1 MKRVVLALI
10 LAVAGLVATDAS
22 ARCFRNGC
30 STRSYG
36 YRACETACRPAC
48 KPACRPNYKVI
59 DVPPCEAPC
68 CVRWVKVKEPAIC
81 IRECRWVCPTNC
93 VEESSAEANDVQ

>member
-10 LAVAGLVATDAS
+10 LAVAGLAVSEAS
-22 ARCFRNGC
+22 ARFYNNGRC
-30 STRSYG
+30 GSRGCATQCAPTCAPR
-36 YRACETACRPAC
+36 RCQ
-48 KPACRPNYKVI
+48 PNYKII

-81 IRECRWVCPTNC
+81 IRECRWVCPESC
-93 VEESSAEANDVQ
+93 VEDTKEANDLQ